1 MTVAFMRNKMVEV
14 EPSAEDMVA
23 VHWRLTD
30 DLTDVEMKFV
40 FQLPDLEITEAQAN
54 VKRSLYREGVDAPA
68 AVSKVIGVRVG
79 PGLRKIVRGLMG
91 GSTGSIDLTEGVLD
105 CCNAVILH
113 FTLPGIQAGEQY
125 RDITDEERINFMR
138 EMVKGNPRLPRSCI
152 AFADDSPIMAGLN
165 L

>member
-1 MTVAFMRNKMVEV
+1 
-14 EPSAEDMVA
+14 
-23 VHWRLTD
+23 
-30 DLTDVEMKFV
+30 
-40 FQLPDLEITEAQAN
+40 
-54 VKRSLYREGVDAPA
+54 
-68 AVSKVIGVRVG
+68 
-79 PGLRKIVRGLMG
+79 MG